1 MSGLELFLDGG
12 ATFAG
17 LLSAGAVVVGYK
29 QQKEDDSELV
39 EDEEELE
46 ILRKNLSEATTS
58 ACAAHTA
65 LTVAWGQPLSLFK
78 GDMSQISWATEAVD
92 MAKGLVELAAE
103 LEDLA
108 DVYDAQLH
116 LAISKRRSLLRW
128 PLGRLE
134 AKLEEMQLVLTA
146 QIPAVVLAK
155 EAMAFGTKA
164 MKPVQAETAIE
175 AARSFGSFD
184 QVQEGNFESV
194 VDSWFDMIR
203 YDVIWHDAIW
213 LRAMIWYDAVLVSN
227 VPNVATHYKSE
238 MDFAFVNSEQS
249 CPHIGWLLAVLAQTC
264 DWL

>member
-17 LLSAGAVVVGYK
+17 LLSAGAAVVGYK

-46 ILRKNLSEATTS
+46 ILRKNLNEATTS

-78 GDMSQISWATEAVD
+78 GDMSINCNWAIEAVD

-116 LAISKRRSLLRW
+116 LAISKHRSLLRW
-128 PLGRLE
+128 PLRSLE

-155 EAMAFGTKA
+155 EAMAFGGTKA
-164 MKPVQAETAIE
+164 TKPVQAQTAIE

-184 QVQEGNFESV
+184 QVREGNLE
-194 VDSWFDMIR
+194 
-203 YDVIWHDAIW
+203 
-213 LRAMIWYDAVLVSN
+213 LV
-227 VPNVATHYKSE
+227 
-238 MDFAFVNSEQS
+238 MQS
-249 CPHIGWLLAVLAQTC
+249 
-264 DWL
+264 

>member
-17 LLSAGAVVVGYK
+17 LLSAGAAVVGYK

-39 EDEEELE
+39 EDEELE

-78 GDMSQISWATEAVD
+78 GDMSQISWAIEAVD

-184 QVQEGNFESV
+184 QGAEKSLKASTAEELPL
-194 VDSWFDMIR
+194 
-203 YDVIWHDAIW
+203 AI
-213 LRAMIWYDAVLVSN
+213 LQDR
-227 VPNVATHYKSE
+227 
-238 MDFAFVNSEQS
+238 Q
-249 CPHIGWLLAVLAQTC
+249 LLGELWRVGPGRMEVLARAIARRTGRMPPESPAE
-264 DWL
+264 DGKTKETPDYSSYVADYL